1 MSKDKLLRAI
11 RELQSD
17 LDTEIEDVR
26 TIVRAKPSWLC
37 KPEGDISSGNL
48 PLHVAVSSNRLSAVK
63 ILLDSIPS
71 LANIVDVNGFPAFFQ
86 LDRDAQAAQIAE
98 LLLDK
103 MSDET
108 VRIADRQGLSFL
120 YLAVTRDWV
129 QVAKKIVERA
139 PELVQPRYLYNRN
152 VQEINDL
159 LKRHLKPDQMNLPAE
174 GVVIIPDEEPVQPNE
189 PEPEAPPPQP
199 DPAPL
204 AQGALRPDD
213 AVVQD
218 AGPIAQGAM
227 QQPEIVPQEP
237 EPLLDPEEPVQPN
250 EPEVQ
255 PYQPDPAP
263 LAQGALE
270 PDDEVVQAAGP
281 IAQGAMQQPKI
292 IPQEL
297 DPLPGPG
304 ENVQPNE
311 PEPEGPPPQPDPV
324 PLEEEGALEPNDAA
338 VQAAGPI
345 AQGAMQQPEIIPQE
359 PDPLPHP
366 EEPVQPNEPKPE
378 APPPQPEPVPLEQ
391 GALEPDDEVMQAAGP
406 IVQGAMQQPEIVPQE
421 PEPLP
426 HSEEPVQPNE
436 PEPEAPP
443 PHPEPAPLAQ
453 GALEPDDEVMQAA
466 GPVAQGAMQQPE
478 IIPQEPD
485 PLLHPEEPVQPNEPE
500 PKAPLPQPERDPL
513 EQNPFRPEEYVE
525 QTNNPHN
532 EVPLQIQKQVL
543 PEHDRSKK
551 DQQDIAQYMVPIKQV
566 SDINIAKAKIVP
578 PSKSVKMDE
587 EIEVFREKH
596 HLIKKNIHQLKEPS
610 EISIPN
616 ILYTNEKIEQLIAL
630 QLPSNSLV
638 KTIDKFMQVEDEFI
652 VHLIDYA
659 INNGTAVI
667 LLSDEEGIVLKNAG
681 NETLQLIQIT
691 SSNKPGEILQDL
703 KYGIAGLSPWEV
715 SVIPIQHK
723 LPHTFKMKRS
733 TAIENLVKIAKS
745 KVKNKADLLK
755 QLADQADYT
764 FILKKHQLLQEDQTH
779 YSELKFSELL
789 KFSLID
795 TGTYCTPLTI
805 LNRGNDNITKYRYR
819 EKIEEN
825 LRDAMNK
832 LGDNFD
838 YSAALMPLLLHQ
850 HDFAAIFIKAGSRDM
865 HITLINPGNKP
876 LQNEKNFSF
885 LSKVLGTV
893 RDCFVRKVNH
903 LDKFGKF
910 DDNDNSG
917 PLVIKCAKMLST
929 LKDFKINFF
938 DTQKLVVDELN
949 IDLVKKEHDK
959 ILCDKYEIPLHEG
972 FLVQEVQPL
981 GIFGQIL
988 EHG

>member
-378 APPPQPEPVPLEQ
+378 APPPQPEPVPLE
-391 GALEPDDEVMQAAGP
+391 
-406 IVQGAMQQPEIVPQE
+406 
-421 PEPLP
+421 
-426 HSEEPVQPNE
+426 
-436 PEPEAPP
+436 
-443 PHPEPAPLAQ
+443 Q